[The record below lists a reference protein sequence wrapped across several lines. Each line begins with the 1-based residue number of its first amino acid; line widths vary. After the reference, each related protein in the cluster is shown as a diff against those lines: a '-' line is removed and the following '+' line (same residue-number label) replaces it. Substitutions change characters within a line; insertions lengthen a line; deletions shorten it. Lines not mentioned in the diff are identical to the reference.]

1 MQEVRQGREIVIKE
15 TMTPKQRVDAAIKLE
30 PYDRVP
36 VAPLMDVMF
45 PSQHKGMTVAYG
57 MSHWKD
63 GFQAIVDVFDEVGGW
78 DAMILPGY
86 SLALTPRVASGVT
99 VSLGSG
105 GYRFPGQDDAVS
117 ENSQPQYEEREQL
130 TVEDYDEII
139 KLGWQGFAEKNR
151 ERFTSFS
158 PDQIIAWTQRQ
169 TEHYTTEGETWA
181 ERGIPSLCGAI
192 VESPL
197 MFLSTKRS
205 LTSFTMDLHRIPD
218 KVEAAMDAMVDG
230 FTEDAIGAARLTGIP
245 GVMLILERG
254 GGFYYPLKIFE
265 RFEFPYMKKMTEA
278 FAAEGLLTVMHFDQD
293 WTLNL
298 PYLRELPAKM
308 CVAELDSTTD
318 IFKAKE
324 ILKDHMCIA
333 GDVPASLSAIGTPE
347 DIETY
352 CKKLIDIVGKDTGF
366 ILSSGCTVPAD
377 AKFENFKAMIDTPK
391 SYLPAH

>member
-1 MQEVRQGREIVIKE
+1 MIRE
-15 TMTPKQRVDAAIKLE
+15 TMTPGERVEAAIKLE

-45 PSQHKGMTVAYG
+45 PCRRKGMTVAYG
-57 MSHWKD
+57 ISHWRE
-63 GFQAIVDVFDEVGGW
+63 GFQAIVDIFDEVGGW

-86 SLALTPRVASGVT
+86 SLALTPTVASGVT
-99 VSLGSG
+99 VALGTG
-105 GYRFPGQDDAVS
+105 DYRFPGQDPAVS
-117 ENSQPQYEEREQL
+117 ENSQPQYAEREQL
-130 TVEDYDEII
+130 TAEDYDEII
-139 KLGWQGFAEKNR
+139 NLGWSGFAEKHR
-151 ERFTSFS
+151 ERFTPFS

-169 TEHYTTEGETWA
+169 TEHYTKEGETWA

-205 LTSFTMDLHRIPD
+205 LTAFTMDLHRIPD
-218 KVEAAMDAMVDG
+218 KVQAAMDAMVDG
-230 FTEDAIGAARLTGIP
+230 FIQGAIEGARLTRIP
-245 GVMLILERG
+245 GVMLVLERG

-265 RFEFPYMKKMTEA
+265 RFEFPYMKKMVEA

-298 PYLRELPAKM
+298 PYLTDLPRGK
-308 CVAELDSTTD
+308 CVCELDSTTD

-324 ILKDHMCIA
+324 ILKDHMCIM
-333 GDVPASLSAIGTPE
+333 GDVPASLSAIGTPGDME
-347 DIETY
+347 AY
-352 CKKLIDIVGKDTGF
+352 CKKLIDVVGDGGGF

-377 AKFENFKAMIDTPK
+377 AKFENFKTMIDTAK
-391 SYLPAH
+391 GYLPAR

>member
-1 MQEVRQGREIVIKE
+1 
-15 TMTPKQRVDAAIKLE
+15 MTSKQRVEAAIKLE

-45 PSQHKGMTVAYG
+45 PSRHKGMTVAYG
-57 MSHWKD
+57 ISHIRE

-78 DAMILPGY
+78 DGMILPGY
-86 SLALTPRVASGVT
+86 SLPLTPRVASAMAAAIGDMRYPGKEVDL
-99 VSLGSG
+99 SLDS
-105 GYRFPGQDDAVS
+105 P
-117 ENSQPQYEEREQL
+117 PQYVERELL
-130 TVEDYDEII
+130 TIEDYDDMI
-139 KLGWQGFAEKNR
+139 KLRWEGFAEKHC

-158 PDQIIAWTQRQ
+158 PDQIIAWTKRQ
-169 TEHYTTEGETWA
+169 TEQYIREGETWDA
-181 ERGIPSLCGAI
+181 RGIPSLCGAI

-218 KVEAAMDAMVDG
+218 KVQAAMDAIVDD
-230 FTEDAIGAARLTGIP
+230 FIAHAIEAARLTGIS
-245 GVMLILERG
+245 GVMLVLERG
-254 GGFYYPLKIFE
+254 GGFYYPLRIFE

-298 PYLRELPAKM
+298 PYLRELPKKM
-308 CVAELDSTTD
+308 CVVELDSTTD

-324 ILKDHMCIA
+324 ILGDHMCIA
-333 GDVPASLSAIGTPE
+333 GDVPASLSSIGTPE
-347 DIETY
+347 EMEAY
-352 CKKLIDIVGKDTGF
+352 CKKLIEIVGKDTGF

-377 AKFENFKAMIDTPK
+377 AKFESFKAMIDTAKTHSP
-391 SYLPAH
+391 PR

>member
-1 MQEVRQGREIVIKE
+1 MIRE
-15 TMTPKQRVDAAIKLE
+15 TMTPGERVEAAIKLK

-45 PSQHKGMTVAYG
+45 PCRHKGMTVAYG
-57 MSHWKD
+57 ISHWRE
-63 GFQAIVDVFDEVGGW
+63 GFQAIVDIFDEVGGW

-86 SLALTPRVASGVT
+86 SLALTPTVASGVT
-99 VSLGSG
+99 VALGTG
-105 GYRFPGQDDAVS
+105 DYRFPGQDPAVS
-117 ENSQPQYEEREQL
+117 ENSQPQYAEREQL
-130 TVEDYDEII
+130 TAEDYDEII
-139 KLGWQGFAEKNR
+139 NLGWSGFAEKHR
-151 ERFTSFS
+151 ERFTPFS

-169 TEHYTTEGETWA
+169 TEHYTEEGEAWT

-205 LTSFTMDLHRIPD
+205 LTAFTMDLHRIPD
-218 KVEAAMDAMVDG
+218 KIEATMDAMVDG
-230 FTEDAIGAARLTGIP
+230 FIEGAIGGARLTGIP
-245 GVMLILERG
+245 GVMLVLERG

-265 RFEFPYMKKMTEA
+265 RFEFPYMKKMVEA

-298 PYLRELPAKM
+298 PYLTDLPRGK
-308 CVAELDSTTD
+308 CVCELDSTTD

-324 ILKDHMCIA
+324 ILKDHMCIM

-347 DIETY
+347 DMEVY
-352 CKKLIDIVGKDTGF
+352 CKKLIDVVGDGGGF

-377 AKFENFKAMIDTPK
+377 AKFENFKTMIDTAK
-391 SYLPAH
+391 GYLPAR